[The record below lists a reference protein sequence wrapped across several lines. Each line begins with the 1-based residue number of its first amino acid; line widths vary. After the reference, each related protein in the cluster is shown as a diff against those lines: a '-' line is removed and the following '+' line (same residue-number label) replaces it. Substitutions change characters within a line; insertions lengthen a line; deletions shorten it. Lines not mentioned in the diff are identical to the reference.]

1 MGSRYYEECEQINS
15 LIELYEE
22 YEQTKTQKER
32 DESIQRILFLIR
44 DIKLWEEY

>member
-1 MGSRYYEECEQINS
+1 MGSRSYEKSEQINS

-22 YEQTKTQKER
+22 YEQTKTKKDR

-44 DIKLWEEY
+44 DIKLWEEN

>member
-1 MGSRYYEECEQINS
+1 MGSRYYCAAHQIMS
-15 LIELYEE
+15 LLELYEE